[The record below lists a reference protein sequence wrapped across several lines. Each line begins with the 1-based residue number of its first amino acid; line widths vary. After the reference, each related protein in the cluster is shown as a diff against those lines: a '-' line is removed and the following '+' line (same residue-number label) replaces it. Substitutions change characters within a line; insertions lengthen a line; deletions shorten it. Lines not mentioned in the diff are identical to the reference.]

1 MSWRRALLALPLP
14 ALLCL
19 LACAPAPAETA
30 RRLTLP
36 NDLRV
41 VVQSSRSTDIVA
53 IDLLL
58 DISALDEPRD
68 RQGVRY
74 LVQRL
79 LLRGTTHQS
88 GDAMARQLAAVGGV
102 MDTTVGLDYVEIYAL
117 VPADGFDAALRL
129 LADAVQ
135 SPAFL
140 PEEISGQKVAARQA
154 ARAARD
160 DPFQETYL
168 AFREALYDDH
178 PYARPTFGDARGLAA
193 LTRED
198 LAAFHAQYY
207 RPNSATLAICGG
219 IGEGRA
225 TRAAREAFGDWASE
239 SLPFR
244 ERPEAPRLAASLIAA
259 RELPVRRAHLILG
272 FASPAVADVDYYPL
286 QVIDSLLSG
295 GASSRL
301 PQYLREELGLVYHIS
316 SFYPTLAGNSHF
328 AIYAATA
335 PHQLLPVKS
344 AVLQA
349 LTRLIEEPV
358 PPDELT
364 RAKRYLLGS
373 YALSHQRMKD
383 QAYALA
389 WYETLGLGC
398 DFAEQYAAG
407 IEAVTAADVQRAA
420 SAIFTRFALAVTM
433 PHV

>member
-1 MSWRRALLALPLP
+1 MMRWYRALP

-19 LACAPAPAETA
+19 LACAVAPAEAA
-30 RRLTLP
+30 RRTTLP
-36 NDLRV
+36 NELRV
-41 VVQSSRSTDIVA
+41 VAQSSLSTDIVA

-58 DISALDEPRD
+58 NVSALDESPD
-68 RQGVRY
+68 QAGVRY

-102 MDTTVGLDYVEIYAL
+102 MDTSVGLDYVEIYAL
-117 VPADGFDAALRL
+117 VPADGFDVALTL
-129 LADAVQ
+129 LADAVR

-140 PEEISGQKVAARQA
+140 AEEIASQKVAAQQA

-168 AFREALYDDH
+168 AFREALYDGH

-193 LTRED
+193 LTRDD
-198 LAAFHAQYY
+198 LTAFHAQHY
-207 RPNSATLAICGG
+207 RPNRATLAICGG
-219 IGEGRA
+219 VGEVRA
-225 TRAAREAFGDWASE
+225 TRAAGEVLGDWASG
-239 SLPFR
+239 SLPL
-244 ERPEAPRLAASLIAA
+244 RPRPDATRLAASTIAA

-272 FASPAVADVDYYPL
+272 FASPSVADADYYAL

-301 PQYLREELGLVYHIS
+301 PQHLREDLGLVYHVS
-316 SFYPTLAGNSHF
+316 SFYPTLSASSHF

-335 PHQLLPVKS
+335 PHRLLAVKS
-344 AVLQA
+344 ALLQA
-349 LTRLIEEPV
+349 LTRLLEEPV
-358 PPDELT
+358 PADELT

-389 WYETLGLGC
+389 WYETLGLSA
-398 DFAEQYAAG
+398 DFPEQYAAG
-407 IEAVTAADVQRAA
+407 VQAVTAGDVQRAA
-420 SAIFTRFALAVTM
+420 SAVFTRFALAVTM
-433 PHV
+433 PRD

>member
-1 MSWRRALLALPLP
+1 MMRWYRALP

-19 LACAPAPAETA
+19 LACAVAPAEAA
-30 RRLTLP
+30 RRTTLP
-36 NDLRV
+36 NELRV
-41 VVQSSRSTDIVA
+41 VAQSSLSTDIVA

-58 DISALDEPRD
+58 NVSALDESPD
-68 RQGVRY
+68 QAGVRY

-102 MDTTVGLDYVEIYAL
+102 MDTSVGLDYVEIYAL
-117 VPADGFDAALRL
+117 VPADGFDVALTL
-129 LADAVQ
+129 LADAVR

-140 PEEISGQKVAARQA
+140 AEEIASQKVAAQQA

-168 AFREALYDDH
+168 AFREALYGDH
-178 PYARPTFGDARGLAA
+178 PYARPTFGDAPGLAA
-193 LTRED
+193 LTRDD
-198 LAAFHAQYY
+198 LTAFHGQHY
-207 RPNSATLAICGG
+207 RPNRATLAICGG
-219 IGEGRA
+219 VGEVRA
-225 TRAAREAFGDWASE
+225 TRAAGEAFGDWASG
-239 SLPFR
+239 SLPL
-244 ERPEAPRLAASLIAA
+244 RPRPDATRLAASTIAA

-272 FASPAVADVDYYPL
+272 FASPSVADADYYAL

-301 PQYLREELGLVYHIS
+301 PQHLREDLGLVYHVS
-316 SFYPTLAGNSHF
+316 SFYPTLSASSHF

-335 PHQLLPVKS
+335 PHRLLAVKS
-344 AVLQA
+344 ALLQA
-349 LTRLIEEPV
+349 LARLIEEPV
-358 PPDELT
+358 PADELT

-389 WYETLGLGC
+389 WYETLGLSG
-398 DFAEQYAAG
+398 DFPEQYAAG
-407 IEAVTAADVQRAA
+407 VQAVTAGDVQRAA
-420 SAIFTRFALAVTM
+420 SAVFTRFALAVTM
-433 PHV
+433 PRD

>member
-1 MSWRRALLALPLP
+1 MMKCYRALP

-19 LACAPAPAETA
+19 LATAPAPAEAA

-41 VVQSSRSTDIVA
+41 VAQSSLSTDIVA

-58 DISALDEPRD
+58 DVSALDEPPD
-68 RQGVRY
+68 QAGVRY

-79 LLRGTTHQS
+79 LLRGTTHRS

-102 MDTTVGLDYVEIYAL
+102 MDTSVGLDYVEIYAL
-117 VPADGFDAALRL
+117 VPADGFDVALTL
-129 LADAVQ
+129 LADAVRN
-135 SPAFL
+135 PAFL
-140 PEEISGQKVAARQA
+140 PEEIAGQKVAARQA
-154 ARAARD
+154 AQAARD

-168 AFREALYDDH
+168 AFREALYGDH

-193 LTRED
+193 LTRQD
-198 LAAFHAQYY
+198 LTAFHAQHY
-207 RPNSATLAICGG
+207 RPNSAALAICGG
-219 IGEGRA
+219 VGEVRA
-225 TRAAREAFGDWASE
+225 TRAASEAFGDWASG
-239 SLPFR
+239 SLPLR
-244 ERPEAPRLAASLIAA
+244 QRPDATRLTASLIAA

-272 FASPAVADVDYYPL
+272 FASPPVGDPDYYAL
-286 QVIDSLLSG
+286 QVIDSLLSA

-301 PQYLREELGLVYHIS
+301 PQHLREDLGLVYHVS
-316 SFYPTLAGNSHF
+316 SFYPTLAASSHF

-335 PHQLLPVKS
+335 PHQLLAVKS
-344 AVLQA
+344 AVLRA

-389 WYETLGLGC
+389 WYETLGLSG

-407 IEAVTAADVQRAA
+407 VQAVTAADVQRAA
-420 SAIFTRFALAVTM
+420 SAVFTRFALAVTM
-433 PHV
+433 PRG